1 MLPVQGATAGGP
13 NGRSITVVVPAYDEA
28 LVIRDLVRTIVPSL
42 PQGAELLIVDDGST
56 DETPRIP
63 VVRSRT
69 DVRSSTRMTVF
80 ASREIATRQPGT
92 PLIPPPAT

>member
-1 MLPVQGATAGGP
+1 VDATAGRQQP
-13 NGRSITVVVPAYDEA
+13 NGDLQLCLEA
-28 LVIRDLVRTIVPSL
+28 RGVEAQVLDRVA
-42 PQGAELLIVDDGST
+42 AE
-56 DETPRIP
+56 P